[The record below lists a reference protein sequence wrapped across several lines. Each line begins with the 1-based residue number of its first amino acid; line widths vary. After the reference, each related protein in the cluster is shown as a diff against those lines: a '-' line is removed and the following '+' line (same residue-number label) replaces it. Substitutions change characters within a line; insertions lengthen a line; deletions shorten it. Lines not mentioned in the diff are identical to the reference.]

1 MAQES
6 AFSHFADKPL
16 PCGQK
21 PFQGVVLRRV
31 FLSVSS
37 PWLSARYSFNSRLLL
52 NKPGF
57 PPFFF

>member
-6 AFSHFADKPL
+6 AFSYFADKPL

-31 FLSVSS
+31 FSV
-37 PWLSARYSFNSRLLL
+37 RLISLVTCTL
-52 NKPGF
+52 QL
-57 PPFFF
+57 